1 MANPQFL
8 AYVDDHQKQ
17 FIDKLAEVVAI
28 PSCVLTVCRVGR
40 TDGYSVSGDPAYGG
54 CC

>member
-8 AYVDDHQKQ
+8 SYVDEHQQQ

-28 PSCVLTVCRVGR
+28 PS
-40 TDGYSVSGDPAYGG
+40 
-54 CC
+54 